1 MGTAVEVLS
10 RWIDVEHLRLG
21 GGTALEARWH
31 HRSST
36 DLDFFTLAEHA
47 DIVFYER
54 LDEMTKDLGE
64 LALAGT
70 IARENIRLVQRK
82 ILHFQIGNTPVSW
95 GSTELFHED
104 PRDEAELDTGV
115 LLSGNKDILAK
126 KLDDR
131 LVGNGLATER
141 DAYDFAVARSRAP
154 DDLAYAWDILTRHK
168 KGVVLDIYRE
178 LAVAYGQ
185 EPRHRDIVRP
195 LADVRHGS
203 IASDL
208 WSHVHKMFASEL
220 SYIPPLTVG
229 DGDLGQRSGGH
240 GR

>member
-82 ILHFQIGNTPVSW
+82 ILHFQIGNTP
-95 GSTELFHED
+95 
-104 PRDEAELDTGV
+104 DEAELDTGV

-154 DDLAYAWDILTRHK
+154 DDLAYAWDILTRHQ

>member
-1 MGTAVEVLS
+1 MRVAVEVLS

-36 DLDFFTLAEHA
+36 DLDFFTHAEHA

-54 LDEMTKDLGE
+54 LDEMMEDLAE
-64 LALAGT
+64 LASAGT

-82 ILHFQIGNTPVSW
+82 ILHFRIGDTPVSW
-95 GSTELFHED
+95 GSTRLFHED

-154 DDLAYAWDILTRHK
+154 DDLAYAWNLLTPHR

-178 LAVAYGQ
+178 LAAAYGR
-185 EPRHRDIVRP
+185 EPRRTDLVRP
-195 LADVRHGS
+195 LTDVRHGR

-208 WSHVHKMFASEL
+208 WNHVHRMFASDL
-220 SYIPPLTVG
+220 SYVPPL
-229 DGDLGQRSGGH
+229 
-240 GR
+240 